1 MLCISSKDVIERI
14 FQRLWIFLETR
25 NLLSCECA
33 WYVEFDLFLNL
44 YILNCAYFD
53 AEGVRKVVLIEI
65 TVSFYY
71 FGVTESNEE

>member
-14 FQRLWIFLETR
+14 FQRLRIFLETR
-25 NLLSCECA
+25 NLLSCKCA

-53 AEGVRKVVLIEI
+53 AEGVRKVVLVEI